1 LGNSLFYLDPLKIF
15 SYTPVLLA
23 LSDYGVRHKRKIIG
37 QNGLC
42 PVRLAPVFNL
52 QKKIFIGRSFMGRV
66 AIIGVGQSAFVR
78 GYPGSIRE
86 LAFEGFKEC
95 MADAQVSVKE
105 IDASVI
111 CSAPE
116 YDKQRSPAGVFA
128 EYLGLTPQP
137 TFYVET
143 LCSSSSTGVKLAYSL
158 IKSGLHDVVVVL
170 GFQKMSEIS
179 SAESQERMG
188 RGADIQWE
196 SPFGTMMPAYYA
208 MYARAHMKKYGTTP
222 EDLALI
228 RVKASTYGQI
238 NEKAVYRKPVA
249 LDMFSDPQSPMSGP
263 VASPLRV
270 GDCCANADGSSCI
283 ILASEE
289 KAKALSKKPVWI
301 LGVGAASSPVNMAG
315 RALFTGLAVGEEA
328 GKQAY
333 KMAGVSPKDVDVAEV
348 HDCFTI
354 AEMMAYEN
362 LGFAKPGEGKDLIK
376 SKETYK
382 EGIIP
387 VNVDGGLLSKGHPIG
402 ATGGSQIRTIVLQLR
417 GQAGDMQVKNPEIG
431 LVHNIG
437 GVGLYGNVTI
447 LGRS

>member
-1 LGNSLFYLDPLKIF
+1 
-15 SYTPVLLA
+15 
-23 LSDYGVRHKRKIIG
+23 
-37 QNGLC
+37 
-42 PVRLAPVFNL
+42 
-52 QKKIFIGRSFMGRV
+52 MGKV
-66 AIIGVGQSAFVR
+66 AIIGVGQSSFVR
-78 GYPGSIRE
+78 SYPGSIRE
-86 LAFEGFKEC
+86 LVFEGFKEA
-95 MADAQVSVKE
+95 MQDAQLSTKD

-128 EYLGLTPQP
+128 EYLGLNPQP

-143 LCSSSSTGVKLAYSL
+143 LCSSSSTGLKLAYSL
-158 IKSGLHDVVVVL
+158 VKSGLHDTVAVI

-179 SAESQERMG
+179 SSESQERMG

-208 MYARAHMKKYGTTP
+208 MYAKAHMEKYGTTP

-228 RVKASTYGQI
+228 RVKAATYGQL
-238 NEKAVYRKPVA
+238 NERAVYRKPVTFE
-249 LDMFSDPQSPMSGP
+249 MFSNPEDRMSGP

-270 GDCCANADGSSCI
+270 GDCCANADGSSCVI
-283 ILASEE
+283 VASEE
-289 KAKALSKKPVWI
+289 KAKSISKKPIWI
-301 LGVGAASSPVNMAG
+301 LGLGAASTSVNLAG
-315 RALFTGLAVGEEA
+315 RDLFTGLTVAQQA
-328 GKQAY
+328 ARQAY
-333 KMAGVSPKDVDVAEV
+333 AMAGVGPEDIDVAEV

-354 AEMMAYEN
+354 AELMAYEN
-362 LGFAKPGEGKDLIK
+362 LGFAKPGEGRELIRNR
-376 SKETYK
+376 ETYK
-382 EGIIP
+382 EGRIP

-417 GQAGDMQVKNPEIG
+417 DAAGDIQVKNPQIG

-447 LGRS
+447 LGR

>member
-1 LGNSLFYLDPLKIF
+1 
-15 SYTPVLLA
+15 
-23 LSDYGVRHKRKIIG
+23 
-37 QNGLC
+37 
-42 PVRLAPVFNL
+42 
-52 QKKIFIGRSFMGRV
+52 MGRV
-66 AIIGVGQSAFVR
+66 AVIGVGQTPFVR

-86 LAFEGFKEC
+86 LAFDGFKDC
-95 MADAQVSVKE
+95 MLDAQISLKD
-105 IDASVI
+105 IDASIV

-116 YDKQRSPAGVFA
+116 YDKQRSPSGVFA

-137 TFYVET
+137 TFYVES
-143 LCSSSSTGVKLAYSL
+143 LCSSSTTGVKLAYSM
-158 IKSGLHDVVVVL
+158 IKSGLHDVVAVI

-188 RGADIQWE
+188 RGTDVQWE

-208 MYARAHMKKYGTTP
+208 MFAKGHMEKYGTTL

-238 NEKAVYRKPVA
+238 NDKAVYRKGVA
-249 LDMFSDPQSPMSGP
+249 LEMFSDPQNPMSGP

-270 GDCCANADGSSCI
+270 GDCCANADGCSCL
-283 ILASEE
+283 ILANEE
-289 KAKALSKKPVWI
+289 KAKAVCKKPVWI
-301 LGVGAASSPVNMAG
+301 MGIGSASAPVNMTGRNNFAG
-315 RALFTGLAVGEEA
+315 LEVADIA

-333 KMAGVSPKDVDVAEV
+333 KMAGITPKDIDVAEV

-354 AEMMAYEN
+354 AEMMAYEG

-376 SKETYK
+376 GKETYK
-382 EGIIP
+382 EGSIP
-387 VNVDGGLLSKGHPIG
+387 VNIDGGLLSKGHPIG
-402 ATGGSQIRTIVLQLR
+402 ATGGSQVRTIVLQLR
-417 GQAGDMQVKNPEIG
+417 GEMGDMQVANPGIG

-437 GVGLYGNVTI
+437 GVGLYANVLI

>member
-1 LGNSLFYLDPLKIF
+1 MAK
-15 SYTPVLLA
+15 
-23 LSDYGVRHKRKIIG
+23 
-37 QNGLC
+37 
-42 PVRLAPVFNL
+42 
-52 QKKIFIGRSFMGRV
+52 V
-66 AIIGVGQSAFVR
+66 AIIGVGQSTFVR
-78 GYPGSIRE
+78 SYPGSIRE
-86 LAFEGFKEC
+86 LAFEGFKDSLQDANI
-95 MADAQVSVKE
+95 MARD

-128 EYLGLTPQP
+128 EYLGLNPQP
-137 TFYVET
+137 TFYVES
-143 LCSSSSTGVKLAYSL
+143 LCSSSSMGVRLAYSL
-158 IKSGLHDVVVVL
+158 VKSGLHDVVAVV

-179 SAESQERMG
+179 SSESQERMG

-208 MYARAHMKKYGTTP
+208 MYARAHMDKYGTSP
-222 EDLALI
+222 DDLARI
-228 RVKASTYGQI
+228 RVKAATYGQL
-238 NEKAVYRKPVA
+238 NEKAVYRKPVTFE
-249 LDMFSDPQSPMSGP
+249 MFSDPENRMAGP

-283 ILASEE
+283 IVASEE
-289 KAKALSKKPVWI
+289 KANAFSNKPVWI
-301 LGVGAASSPVNMAG
+301 MGLGAATTSVNLAG
-315 RALFTGLAVGEEA
+315 RDLFTGLTVARQA
-328 GKQAY
+328 GQQAY
-333 KMAGVSPKDVDVAEV
+333 EMAGVTPDDIDVAEV

-354 AEMMAYEN
+354 AEMMAYED

-382 EGIIP
+382 EGSIP

-417 GQAGDMQVKNPEIG
+417 GEAGDIQVDNPQIG

-447 LGRS
+447 LGR

>member
-1 LGNSLFYLDPLKIF
+1 
-15 SYTPVLLA
+15 
-23 LSDYGVRHKRKIIG
+23 
-37 QNGLC
+37 
-42 PVRLAPVFNL
+42 
-52 QKKIFIGRSFMGRV
+52 MGRV
-66 AIIGVGQSAFVR
+66 AIIGVGQTPFVR

-86 LAFEGFKEC
+86 LAFDGFKDC
-95 MADAQVSVKE
+95 MTDARISVKD
-105 IDASVI
+105 IDASVV

-116 YDKQRSPAGVFA
+116 YDKQRSPSGVFA

-137 TFYVET
+137 TFYVES
-143 LCSSSSTGVKLAYSL
+143 LCSSSSTGVKLAYSM
-158 IKSGLHDVVVVL
+158 IKAGLHDVVAVI

-188 RGADIQWE
+188 RGTDIQWE

-208 MYARAHMKKYGTTP
+208 MFAKAHMEKYGTTLD
-222 EDLALI
+222 DLGLI

-238 NEKAVYRKPVA
+238 NDKAVYRKAVT
-249 LDMFSDPQSPMSGP
+249 LEKLNDPTNPMSGP

-289 KAKALSKKPVWI
+289 KAKALCKKPVWI
-301 LGVGAASSPVNMAG
+301 LGIGAASAPVNMAA
-315 RALFTGLAVGEEA
+315 RNQFTNLKVAEIA
-328 GKQAY
+328 SKQAY
-333 KMAGVSPKDVDVAEV
+333 QMAGITAKNVDVAEV

-354 AEMMAYEN
+354 AEMMAYEG

-382 EGIIP
+382 EGSIP
-387 VNVDGGLLSKGHPIG
+387 VNLDGGLLSKGHPIG

-417 GQAGDMQVKNPEIG
+417 GEAGEMQAKDPEIG

-437 GVGLYGNVTI
+437 GVGLYANITI

>member
-1 LGNSLFYLDPLKIF
+1 MSK
-15 SYTPVLLA
+15 
-23 LSDYGVRHKRKIIG
+23 
-37 QNGLC
+37 
-42 PVRLAPVFNL
+42 
-52 QKKIFIGRSFMGRV
+52 V
-66 AIIGVGQSAFVR
+66 AIIGVGQSTFVR
-78 GYPGSIRE
+78 SYPGAIRE
-86 LAFEGFKEC
+86 LVFEGFKEA
-95 MADAQVSVKE
+95 MQDAQLSTGD

-128 EYLGLTPQP
+128 EYLGLNPQP

-143 LCSSSSTGVKLAYSL
+143 LCSSSSTGLKLAYSL
-158 IKSGLHDVVVVL
+158 VKSGLHDVVAVI

-179 SAESQERMG
+179 SSESQERMG

-208 MYARAHMKKYGTTP
+208 MYAKAHMEKYGTTLD
-222 EDLALI
+222 DLALI
-228 RVKASTYGQI
+228 RVKAATYGQL
-238 NEKAVYRKPVA
+238 NEKAVYRKPVEFE
-249 LDMFSDPQSPMSGP
+249 MFSDPQNRMAGP

-270 GDCCANADGSSCI
+270 GDCCANADGSSCVI
-283 ILASEE
+283 VASEE
-289 KAKALSKKPVWI
+289 KAKSLSKKPVWI
-301 LGVGAASSPVNMAG
+301 LGVGAASTSVNLAG
-315 RALFTGLAVGEEA
+315 RDLFTGLTVAEQA
-328 GKQAY
+328 AQQAY
-333 KMAGVSPKDVDVAEV
+333 AMAGVGPQDIDVAEV

-362 LGFAKPGEGKDLIK
+362 LGFAKPGEGKELIRN
-376 SKETYK
+376 KETYQ
-382 EGIIP
+382 EGRIP

-417 GQAGDMQVKNPEIG
+417 DEAGDIQVKNPEIG

-447 LGRS
+447 LGR

>member
-1 LGNSLFYLDPLKIF
+1 
-15 SYTPVLLA
+15 
-23 LSDYGVRHKRKIIG
+23 
-37 QNGLC
+37 
-42 PVRLAPVFNL
+42 
-52 QKKIFIGRSFMGRV
+52 MGKV
-66 AIIGVGQSAFVR
+66 GIIGVGQSAFVR

-86 LAFEGFKEC
+86 LAFEGFREC
-95 MADAQVSVKE
+95 MLDAHITAKD

-128 EYLGLTPQP
+128 EYFGLTPQP
-137 TFYVET
+137 TFYVES
-143 LCSSSSTGVKLAYSL
+143 LCSSSSMGVRLAYSL
-158 IKSGLHDVVVVL
+158 VKSGLHDVVAVV

-208 MYARAHMKKYGTTP
+208 MYARAHMAKYGTTSD
-222 EDLALI
+222 DLALI
-228 RVKASTYGQI
+228 RVKAATYGQI
-238 NEKAVYRKPVA
+238 NEKAVYRKPVTFE
-249 LDMFSDPQSPMSGP
+249 MFSDPESPMSNP

-283 ILASEE
+283 IVAGEE
-289 KAKALSKKPVWI
+289 KAKALCKKPIWI
-301 LGVGAASSPVNMAG
+301 LGLGAASTAVNMAG
-315 RALFTGLAVGEEA
+315 RELFTGLTVGEQA
-328 GKQAY
+328 GEQAY
-333 KMAGVSPKDVDVAEV
+333 KMAGITPKDIDVAEV

-382 EGIIP
+382 EGSIP

-417 GQAGDMQVKNPEIG
+417 GEAGEMQVKDPEIG
-431 LVHNIG
+431 LIHNIG

-447 LGRS
+447 LGR

>member
-1 LGNSLFYLDPLKIF
+1 MGK
-15 SYTPVLLA
+15 V
-23 LSDYGVRHKRKIIG
+23 GV
-37 QNGLC
+37 
-42 PVRLAPVFNL
+42 
-52 QKKIFIGRSFMGRV
+52 
-66 AIIGVGQSAFVR
+66 IGVGQSSFVR

-86 LAFEGFKEC
+86 LAFEGFKEA
-95 MADAQVSVKE
+95 MADAQITVKD
-105 IDASVI
+105 IDATVI
-111 CSAPE
+111 ASAPE
-116 YDKQRSPAGVFA
+116 YDKQRSPAGVVA

-143 LCSSSSTGVKLAYSL
+143 LCSSSSTALKVAYSL
-158 IKSGLHDVVVVL
+158 VESGLHDVVMVL

-208 MYARAHMKKYGTTP
+208 MYARAHMAKYGTTS
-222 EDLALI
+222 EDLANI
-228 RVKASTYGQI
+228 RVKAATYGQI
-238 NEKAVYRKPVA
+238 NDRAVYRKAVTM
-249 LDMFSDPQSPMSGP
+249 DMFTNPESTMAGP

-270 GDCCANADGSSCI
+270 GDCCANADGSSCVI
-283 ILASEE
+283 VANEE
-289 KAKALSKKPVWI
+289 KARAFSKKPVWI
-301 LGVGAASSPVNMAG
+301 KGIGAASNPVNMAG
-315 RALFTGLAVGEEA
+315 RDLLTGLSVGIEA
-328 GKQAY
+328 GRQAY
-333 KMAGVSPKDVDVAEV
+333 EMAGVTPQDIDVAEV

-362 LGFAKPGEGKDLIK
+362 LGFAKPGEGKELIGA
-376 SKETYK
+376 KETYK
-382 EGIIP
+382 EGKIP

-417 GQAGDMQVKNPEIG
+417 GEAGEMQVKDPAIG

-447 LGRS
+447 FGRE

>member
-1 LGNSLFYLDPLKIF
+1 MGK
-15 SYTPVLLA
+15 V
-23 LSDYGVRHKRKIIG
+23 GV
-37 QNGLC
+37 
-42 PVRLAPVFNL
+42 
-52 QKKIFIGRSFMGRV
+52 
-66 AIIGVGQSAFVR
+66 IGVGQSAFVR

-86 LAFEGFKEC
+86 LAFEGFKEA
-95 MADAQVSVKE
+95 MENAQITTKD
-105 IDASVI
+105 IGASVI

-116 YDKQRSPAGVFA
+116 YDKQRSPAGVLA

-137 TFYVET
+137 TFYLET
-143 LCSSSSTGVKLAYSL
+143 LCSSSSMGLRVAYSL
-158 IKSGLHDVVVVL
+158 VKSGLHDSVAVV

-196 SPFGTMMPAYYA
+196 STFGTMMPAYYA
-208 MYARAHMKKYGTTP
+208 MYARGHMAKYGTTP
-222 EDLALI
+222 EDLARI
-228 RVKASTYGQI
+228 RVKAATYGQI
-238 NEKAVYRKPVA
+238 NEKAVYRKPVT
-249 LDMFSDPQSPMSGP
+249 LDMFSDPESSMSGP

-270 GDCCANADGSSCI
+270 GDCCANADGSSCVI
-283 ILASEE
+283 IANEE
-289 KAKALSKKPVWI
+289 KAKALCKKPIWI
-301 LGVGAASSPVNMAG
+301 LGLGAASTAVNLAG
-315 RALFTGLAVGEEA
+315 RDLFHGLTVAQEA
-328 GKQAY
+328 GAQAY
-333 KMAGVSPKDVDVAEV
+333 KMAGVTPKNIDVAEV

-382 EGIIP
+382 EGSIP

-417 GQAGDMQVKNPEIG
+417 GEAGDMQVKDPEIG

-437 GVGLYGNVTI
+437 GVGLYGNVSI
-447 LGRS
+447 FGR

>member
-1 LGNSLFYLDPLKIF
+1 
-15 SYTPVLLA
+15 
-23 LSDYGVRHKRKIIG
+23 
-37 QNGLC
+37 
-42 PVRLAPVFNL
+42 
-52 QKKIFIGRSFMGRV
+52 MGKV
-66 AIIGVGQSAFVR
+66 GIIGVGQSAFVR

-86 LAFEGFKEC
+86 LAFEGFKEA
-95 MADAQVSVKE
+95 MEDAGIAAAE
-105 IDASVI
+105 IDASIV

-128 EYLGLTPQP
+128 EYLGLIPQP
-137 TFYVET
+137 TCYLES
-143 LCSSSSTGVKLAYSL
+143 LCSSSSMGLRFAYSL
-158 IKSGLHDVVVVL
+158 VKSGLHDVVAVI

-208 MYARAHMKKYGTTP
+208 MYARGHMAKYGTTL

-228 RVKASTYGQI
+228 RVKAATYGQI
-238 NEKAVYRKPVA
+238 NEKAVYRKPVTF
-249 LDMFSDPQSPMSGP
+249 DMFSDPESPMSGP

-270 GDCCANADGSSCI
+270 GDCCANADGSSCVI
-283 ILASEE
+283 VANEE
-289 KAKALSKKPVWI
+289 KAKALSRKPVWI
-301 LGVGAASSPVNMAG
+301 LGLGAASTSVNLAG
-315 RALFTGLAVGEEA
+315 RDLFSGLTVAQAAGEE
-328 GKQAY
+328 AY
-333 KMAGVSPKDVDVAEV
+333 KMAGVAPGDIDVAEV

-362 LGFAKPGEGKDLIK
+362 LGFAKPGEGKELIK
-376 SKETYK
+376 AKETYK
-382 EGIIP
+382 EGSIP

-417 GQAGDMQVKNPEIG
+417 GEAGEMQVKDPEIG

-437 GVGLYGNVTI
+437 GVGLYGNVSI
-447 LGRS
+447 FGR

>member
-1 LGNSLFYLDPLKIF
+1 
-15 SYTPVLLA
+15 
-23 LSDYGVRHKRKIIG
+23 
-37 QNGLC
+37 
-42 PVRLAPVFNL
+42 
-52 QKKIFIGRSFMGRV
+52 MGKV
-66 AIIGVGQSAFVR
+66 AIVGVGQSTFVR
-78 GYPGSIRE
+78 SYPGSIRE
-86 LAFEGFKEC
+86 LVFDGFKEA
-95 MADAQVSVKE
+95 MQDAQMNTTD

-128 EYLGLTPQP
+128 EYLGLNPQP

-143 LCSSSSTGVKLAYSL
+143 LCSSSSTGLKLAYSL
-158 IKSGLHDVVVVL
+158 VKSGLHHAVAVI

-179 SAESQERMG
+179 SSESQERMG

-208 MYARAHMKKYGTTP
+208 MYAKAHMEKYGTTLD
-222 EDLALI
+222 DLALI
-228 RVKASTYGQI
+228 RVKAATYGQL
-238 NEKAVYRKPVA
+238 NDRAVYRKPVEFE
-249 LDMFSDPQSPMSGP
+249 MFSDPENRMAGP

-283 ILASEE
+283 IVASEE
-289 KAKALSKKPVWI
+289 KAKSFSKKPIWI
-301 LGVGAASSPVNMAG
+301 MGVGAATTSVNLAG
-315 RALFTGLAVGEEA
+315 RDLFTGLTVAEQA
-328 GKQAY
+328 ARQAY
-333 KMAGVSPKDVDVAEV
+333 QMAGVGPKEIDVAEV

-362 LGFAKPGEGKDLIK
+362 LGFAKPGEGKELIRA
-376 SKETYK
+376 KETYQ
-382 EGIIP
+382 EGRIP

-417 GQAGDMQVKNPEIG
+417 DEAGDIQVKDPQIG

-447 LGRS
+447 LGR

>member
-1 LGNSLFYLDPLKIF
+1 MWILFDIRRAGLLCSSL
-15 SYTPVLLA
+15 
-23 LSDYGVRHKRKIIG
+23 II
-37 QNGLC
+37 LFFEAAKPHC
-42 PVRLAPVFNL
+42 MKSRLRFHRRR
-52 QKKIFIGRSFMGRV
+52 FGMGKV
-66 AIIGVGQSAFVR
+66 GIIGVGQSAFVR

-86 LAFEGFKEC
+86 LAFEGFKEA
-95 MADAQVSVKE
+95 MQDAQISVNDV
-105 IDASVI
+105 DATIV

-143 LCSSSSTGVKLAYSL
+143 LCSSSTTGLKIAYSL
-158 IKSGLHDVVVVL
+158 VKSGLHDVVLVL

-196 SPFGTMMPAYYA
+196 SPFGTMMLAYYA
-208 MYARAHMKKYGTTP
+208 MYARAHMAKYGTTP

-238 NEKAVYRKPVA
+238 NEKAVYRKAVA
-249 LDMFSDPQSPMSGP
+249 LEMFTDPESPMSGP

-270 GDCCANADGSSCI
+270 GDCCANADGSSCLI
-283 ILASEE
+283 VAGEE
-289 KAKALSKKPVWI
+289 KAKALSKNPVWI
-301 LGVGAASSPVNMAG
+301 LGIGAASAPVNMSG
-315 RALFTGLAVGEEA
+315 RELLTGLTVGELAGQEA
-328 GKQAY
+328 Y
-333 KMAGVSPKDVDVAEV
+333 RMAGLTPKEVNVAEV

-362 LGFAKPGEGKDLIK
+362 LGFARPGEGRELIRN
-376 SKETYK
+376 KETYR
-382 EGIIP
+382 EGSIP

-402 ATGGSQIRTIVLQLR
+402 ATGGSQVRTIVLQLR
-417 GQAGDMQVKNPEIG
+417 GEAGAMQVKDPEIG

-437 GVGLYGNVTI
+437 GVGLYGNVVI